1 MRVFFRT
8 ANLLIG
14 AALNSC
20 FEFMKLVE
28 AFAEFRILTASSD
41 WRERA
46 LENLPVTSTL
56 NRV

>member
-1 MRVFFRT
+1 MCGLRT

-20 FEFMKLVE
+20 FEFMKFVE
-28 AFAEFRILTASSD
+28 ALAEFLIRTASSD

-56 NRV
+56 NWV